1 MSKINKIRLDG
12 ELYELEDPNVP
23 EWARNS
29 QKPSYKT
36 SELENDEGFLK
47 EEDIDTIAGEDGAT
61 FTPSVSSDGVISW
74 TNDKGLANPNS
85 VNIKGPQGEKGEKGE
100 TGETGPQGNDYVLT
114 DDDKEEIADL
124 VKGKISTGTGNVSSD
139 TINSI
144 VVVDSLPDVEEEGV
158 LYLVKEIEIEEPTI
172 EYVTNP
178 TMEMGTISNS
188 TGELVESSEHCRTAD
203 YVYIKGKPTL
213 TLSNSIN
220 ASMYVV
226 CYDENKN
233 FMTNW
238 YIDGEGQYSYKR
250 VSSGGTFTFPEDAYY
265 IKLRFSSAEI
275 VEVTITYE

>member
-144 VVVDSLPDVEEEGV
+144 VVVESLPEVEEEGV
-158 LYLVKEIEIEEPTI
+158 LYLVKEIEEPAI

-178 TMEMGTISNS
+178 TMQMGYLS
-188 TGELVESSEHCRTAD
+188 TDDGTVSDSAEYCVPSD
-203 YVYIKGKPTL
+203 YIYIKGKPTL
-213 TLSNSIN
+213 TITNSTN
-220 ASMYVV
+220 TSMRVV
-226 CYDENKN
+226 CYDADKN

-238 YIDGEGQYSYKR
+238 FTDDDGTTYNYKR
-250 VSSGGTFTFPEDAYY
+250 LSSGGQYTFPDDAYY
-265 IKLRFSSAEI
+265 IKFRITSTEI
-275 VEVTITYE
+275 VNVTIAYE